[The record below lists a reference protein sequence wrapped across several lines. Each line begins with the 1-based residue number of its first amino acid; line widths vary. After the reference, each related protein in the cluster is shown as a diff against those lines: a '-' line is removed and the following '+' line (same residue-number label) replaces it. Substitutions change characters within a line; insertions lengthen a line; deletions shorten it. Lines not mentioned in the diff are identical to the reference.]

1 MAESGGNR
9 LKLRNRLKLFS
20 KKSFKIESFE
30 FPSLELKNI
39 FSGVYPHQTHAPYTP
54 CIPPNF
60 KGHIGPSFPQG
71 ERKTL
76 NLEIEAILILQ
87 ASQQMYVF
95 SYNFNFVQEMLP
107 RHWRPKYA

>member
-71 ERKTL
+71 GAGRPLSLKIL
-76 NLEIEAILILQ
+76 HACEADQ
-87 ASQQMYVF
+87 NAFFKQ
-95 SYNFNFVQEMLP
+95 
-107 RHWRPKYA
+107 